1 MLTREQIFAAFAV
14 DIATANDRLGK
25 AEVLSIYTVA
35 KACRVN
41 FDTAME
47 ACRKELKNRSDIK
60 ALAKQMTNLDKK
72 FAIDIS
78 VQISVADG
86 NITLQELQ
94 TVHYYSQVLKM
105 DSSIVTTQYLKQ
117 LRKKP
122 SLNYIDIE

>member
-47 ACRKELKNRSDIK
+47 ECRKELKNRSDIK

-86 NITLQELQ
+86 NITLRELQ
-94 TVHYYSQVLKM
+94 AVHYYSQVLKM

-117 LRKKP
+117 LRKNP